1 MHLQSF
7 AHTSKLPMCR
17 TGKSLSLPTSGDIKK
32 VRKIA
37 AFSLFSKSPQGTLR
51 DYSRLLCAYILIYTL
66 FFMHSLLTC
75 TKHIWLIPYKNIA
88 MPVSRKYINEV
99 LLLLV
104 IKCNLVHCAFG
115 HMINPCDTRPV
126 TFEEMYFSP
135 YTDQA

>member
-1 MHLQSF
+1 MHLQPFS
-7 AHTSKLPMCR
+7 HTSELPMCR

-37 AFSLFSKSPQGTLR
+37 ALSLQPPQGTLR
-51 DYSRLLCAYILIYTL
+51 DYSRLLYILIYTL
-66 FFMHSLLTC
+66 FFVHSLLTC

-88 MPVSRKYINEV
+88 MPVCRKYINEV

-115 HMINPCDTRPV
+115 HMINPCDSRPV
-126 TFEEMYFSP
+126 TVEQMYFSP